1 MPINDWIV
9 DGEQTKRITAIFRP
23 RRGLEDKL
31 LKAIDAAE
39 IRDPCKGYLVVDVP
53 PDFLETTQ
61 RRFVN
66 PDDLMSVEKEGTA
79 RYKLGR
85 EFEYFVRIP
94 LNEKGAR
101 TSLVEALKKENDT
114 RVGIRFADYLLKS
127 PEKLTRDGAIKLTKE
142 GVHFLTIRRNSDERP
157 DILEIY
163 LVQSRTKNTEVFKR
177 RIEKVNQYVNRI
189 FRALDEK
196 NLVRYE

>member
-31 LKAIDAAE
+31 LQAIDAAE
-39 IRDPCKGYLVVDVP
+39 KRDPCRGYLVVDVP
-53 PDFLETTQ
+53 PSFLETTQ
-61 RRFVN
+61 RRYFN
-66 PDDLMSVEKEGTA
+66 PDDLMKAESEGTA
-79 RYKLGR
+79 KYKLGR

-94 LNEKGAR
+94 LNEKGAQ
-101 TSLVEALKKENDT
+101 TNLVEALKKEDNT
-114 RVGIRFADYLLKS
+114 RVGLRFADSLLRN
-127 PEKLTRDGAIKLTKE
+127 PEKLTKDR
-142 GVHFLTIRRNSDERP
+142 VHFLTIRRYSDERP

-196 NLVRYE
+196 GLVKYD